1 MFRFRSWRHA
11 QDRQFRVSYNEITI
25 SMTIGFAI
33 RQCQRCVACLV
44 CFPSRLCLLASLLLS
59 QTLFAQTQPPQQ
71 TGAEPQSGTQSPQAA
86 PAVLDLP
93 IVRPTRNE
101 ISVSADYLFGQGT
114 VTFPELFS
122 LRNSGFALGSSP
134 DVGIADRKS
143 DYVGA
148 TISYSFDQAWY
159 LDLSYARGRS
169 SAAGPVVLLNVLGD
183 PPLILPTTFTID
195 DDWYQAYVRYT
206 FPALRFTRL
215 SAYLRAGISFVQADL
230 HAMDSRPRPLGGLYE
245 QTDRTEDI
253 LGNAGFGLVYYV
265 YRDNRAKL
273 GLQLEGEG
281 FYGHRSQD
289 SREDLHSFDPYPI
302 VNARIDND
310 LYGGLG
316 RSTVRFEYALGRRG
330 VFKLSADA
338 GMEVKYT
345 RIEYPDFDIGTRDEL
360 LWGPYAKVGLKY
372 SF

>member
-1 MFRFRSWRHA
+1 
-11 QDRQFRVSYNEITI
+11 
-25 SMTIGFAI
+25 MTTWFAI
-33 RQCQRCVACLV
+33 RQRQWCVARLA
-44 CFPSRLCLLASLLLS
+44 CFPFSLCLLASLLSS
-59 QTLFAQTQPPQQ
+59 QAPPAQAQAPQQ
-71 TGAEPQSGTQSPQAA
+71 PGAEPVQSSKGP
-86 PAVLDLP
+86 PDLFELP
-93 IVRPTRNE
+93 PVKPTRNE

-122 LRNSGFALGSSP
+122 MRNSGFALGSSP

-148 TISYSFDQAWY
+148 TLSYSFDQAWY
-159 LDLSYARGRS
+159 FDVSYARGRS
-169 SAAGPVVLLNVLGD
+169 SATGPIRFPNVIGD
-183 PPLILPTTFTID
+183 PPLELTTTFTID

-215 SAYLRAGISFVQADL
+215 SAYLRAGVSFVQADL
-230 HAMDSRPRPLGGLYE
+230 HASNTRPASLGGGFYE
-245 QTDRTEDI
+245 QTDQTEDI
-253 LGNAGFGLVYYV
+253 LGNVGFGLVYFV
-265 YRDNRAKL
+265 SRGNRAKL

-289 SREDLHSFDPYPI
+289 SREDLHNFDPYPI
-302 VNARIDND
+302 VNARIDNN

-330 VFKLSADA
+330 VFKLTADA

-345 RIEYPDFDIGTRDEL
+345 LIVYSDYGIGTRDEL
-360 LWGPYAKVGLKY
+360 LWGPYAKIGLKY

>member
-1 MFRFRSWRHA
+1 
-11 QDRQFRVSYNEITI
+11 
-25 SMTIGFAI
+25 MTTGFAI
-33 RQCQRCVACLV
+33 RQRQRCVAHLAYFPSSLCLV
-44 CFPSRLCLLASLLLS
+44 ASLLSSEALP
-59 QTLFAQTQPPQQ
+59 AQAQAPQQ
-71 TGAEPQSGTQSPQAA
+71 PGAGPAPGTQSSKGSP
-86 PAVLDLP
+86 DLFEP
-93 IVRPTRNE
+93 PPVKPTQNE
-101 ISVSADYLFGQGT
+101 ISVSGDYLFGQGT

-122 LRNSGFALGSSP
+122 LQNSGRGSSP
-134 DVGIADRKS
+134 DVGIAERKS
-143 DYVGA
+143 DYIGT
-148 TISYSFDQAWY
+148 TISYSFGQAWY
-159 LDLSYARGRS
+159 LDLSYARGHS
-169 SAAGPVVLLNVLGD
+169 SATGPIRFPNLIGA
-183 PPLILPTTFTID
+183 PPLDLATTFTIN

-215 SAYLRAGISFVQADL
+215 SAYLRAGVSFVQADL
-230 HAMDSRPRPLGGLYE
+230 RATNTGPESPDGFYK

-253 LGNAGFGLVYYV
+253 LGNVGFGLVYFV
-265 YRDNRAKL
+265 YRSNRAKL

-289 SREDLHSFDPYPI
+289 SREDLDTVDPSRI

-330 VFKLSADA
+330 VFKLTADA

-345 RIEYPDFDIGTRDEL
+345 RIQYSDFGIGTRDEL
-360 LWGPYAKVGLKY
+360 LWGPYAKIGLKY

>member
-1 MFRFRSWRHA
+1 MLS
-11 QDRQFRVSYNEITI
+11 SET
-25 SMTIGFAI
+25 
-33 RQCQRCVACLV
+33 
-44 CFPSRLCLLASLLLS
+44 LLAQANPL
-59 QTLFAQTQPPQQ
+59 Q
-71 TGAEPQSGTQSPQAA
+71 QSGAGPPSGTESSQGA
-86 PAVLDLP
+86 PDLLGLP
-93 IVRPTRNE
+93 LVRPTRNE

-143 DYVGA
+143 DYAGA
-148 TISYSFDQAWY
+148 TISYSFNQAWY
-159 LDLSYARGRS
+159 LDLSYARGHS
-169 SAAGPVVLLNVLGD
+169 SAAGPVVLLNVIGG
-183 PPLILPTTFTID
+183 PPSVLPTTFNID
-195 DDWYQAYVRYT
+195 DDWDQAYVRYT
-206 FPALRFTRL
+206 FPALRFTRF
-215 SAYLRAGISFVQADL
+215 SAYLRAGVSFVQADL
-230 HAMDSRPRPLGGLYE
+230 HAIDSRPSPLGGLYE

-253 LGNAGFGLVYYV
+253 LGNAGFGLVYFV
-265 YRDNRAKL
+265 YRGYRAKL

-330 VFKLSADA
+330 VFKLLADA

-345 RIEYPDFDIGTRDEL
+345 RIEYSDFDIGTRDEL
-360 LWGPYAKVGLKY
+360 LWGPYAKIGLKY

>member
-1 MFRFRSWRHA
+1 
-11 QDRQFRVSYNEITI
+11 
-25 SMTIGFAI
+25 MTTGFAI
-33 RQCQRCVACLV
+33 RQRQWCVARLGYFPSSLCLV
-44 CFPSRLCLLASLLLS
+44 ASLLSSEALP
-59 QTLFAQTQPPQQ
+59 AQAQAPQQ
-71 TGAEPQSGTQSPQAA
+71 PGGGPAPGTQASKGA
-86 PAVLDLP
+86 PDLFEP
-93 IVRPTRNE
+93 PPVKPTRNE
-101 ISVSADYLFGQGT
+101 ISVSGDYLFGQGT

-122 LRNSGFALGSSP
+122 LQNSGRGSSP
-134 DVGIADRKS
+134 DVGIAERKS
-143 DYVGA
+143 DYIGT
-148 TISYSFDQAWY
+148 TISYSFGQAWY
-159 LDLSYARGRS
+159 LDLSYARGHS
-169 SAAGPVVLLNVLGD
+169 SATGPIRFPNLIGA
-183 PPLILPTTFTID
+183 PPLDLATTFTIN

-215 SAYLRAGISFVQADL
+215 SAYLRAGVSFVQADL
-230 HAMDSRPRPLGGLYE
+230 RATNTGPESPDGFYK

-253 LGNAGFGLVYYV
+253 LGNVGFGLVYFV
-265 YRDNRAKL
+265 YRSNRAKL

-289 SREDLHSFDPYPI
+289 SREDLDTVDPSRI

-330 VFKLSADA
+330 VFKLTADA

-345 RIEYPDFDIGTRDEL
+345 RIQYSDFGIGTRDEL
-360 LWGPYAKVGLKY
+360 LWGPYAKIGLKY

>member
-1 MFRFRSWRHA
+1 
-11 QDRQFRVSYNEITI
+11 
-25 SMTIGFAI
+25 MTTWFTI
-33 RQCQRCVACLV
+33 RQRQWCVARLAY
-44 CFPSRLCLLASLLLS
+44 FPFSLCLLASLLSSEALP
-59 QTLFAQTQPPQQ
+59 AQAQAPQQ
-71 TGAEPQSGTQSPQAA
+71 LATGPAPGTQSSKGA
-86 PAVLDLP
+86 PNLFELP
-93 IVRPTRNE
+93 PVKPTQNE
-101 ISVSADYLFGQGT
+101 ISVSGDYLFGQGT

-143 DYVGA
+143 DYIGA
-148 TISYSFDQAWY
+148 TISYSFGQAWY

-169 SAAGPVVLLNVLGD
+169 SATGPIRFPNVIGA
-183 PPLILPTTFTID
+183 PPLDLTTTFTID

-215 SAYLRAGISFVQADL
+215 SAYLRAGVSFVQADL
-230 HAMDSRPRPLGGLYE
+230 AASNIRPPSLGGFYE
-245 QTDRTEDI
+245 QRDRTDDI
-253 LGNAGFGLVYYV
+253 LGNVGFGLVYFV

-289 SREDLHSFDPYPI
+289 SREDLHNFDPYTI
-302 VNARIDND
+302 VNAKIDNN

-316 RSTVRFEYALGRRG
+316 RSTARFEYALGRRG

-345 RIEYPDFDIGTRDEL
+345 RIQYSDFGIGTRDEL
-360 LWGPYAKVGLKY
+360 LWGPYAKIGLKY

>member
-1 MFRFRSWRHA
+1 
-11 QDRQFRVSYNEITI
+11 
-25 SMTIGFAI
+25 MTTWFAI
-33 RQCQRCVACLV
+33 RQRQWCVARLAY
-44 CFPSRLCLLASLLLS
+44 FPSSLCLLASLLSSEALP
-59 QTLFAQTQPPQQ
+59 AQAQVPQQ
-71 TGAEPQSGTQSPQAA
+71 PGAEPAPGTQSSKGAS
-86 PAVLDLP
+86 DLFELP
-93 IVRPTRNE
+93 PVKPTRNE
-101 ISVSADYLFGQGT
+101 ISVSGDYLFGQGT

-134 DVGIADRKS
+134 GVGIADRKS
-143 DYVGA
+143 DYIGA
-148 TISYSFDQAWY
+148 TISYSFGQAWY

-169 SAAGPVVLLNVLGD
+169 SATGPIRFPNVIGD
-183 PPLILPTTFTID
+183 PPLDLTTTFTID

-215 SAYLRAGISFVQADL
+215 SAYLRAGVSFVQADL
-230 HAMDSRPRPLGGLYE
+230 QATNTGPESPGGFYK

-253 LGNAGFGLVYYV
+253 LGNVGFGLVYFV
-265 YRDNRAKL
+265 YRSNRAKL

-289 SREDLHSFDPYPI
+289 SREDLHNFDPYPI
-302 VNARIDND
+302 VNARIDNN

-330 VFKLSADA
+330 VFKLTADA

-345 RIEYPDFDIGTRDEL
+345 RIQYSDFGIGTRDEL
-360 LWGPYAKVGLKY
+360 LWGPYAKIGLKY

>member
-1 MFRFRSWRHA
+1 
-11 QDRQFRVSYNEITI
+11 
-25 SMTIGFAI
+25 MTTWFAI
-33 RQCQRCVACLV
+33 RQRQWCVARLAY
-44 CFPSRLCLLASLLLS
+44 FPSSLCLLASLLSSEALP
-59 QTLFAQTQPPQQ
+59 AQAQVPQQ
-71 TGAEPQSGTQSPQAA
+71 PGAGPAPGTQSSKGAS
-86 PAVLDLP
+86 DLFELP
-93 IVRPTRNE
+93 PVKPTRNE
-101 ISVSADYLFGQGT
+101 ISVSGDYLFGQGT

-134 DVGIADRKS
+134 GVGTADRKS
-143 DYVGA
+143 DYIGA
-148 TISYSFDQAWY
+148 TISYSFGQAWY

-169 SAAGPVVLLNVLGD
+169 SATGPVRFPNVIGD
-183 PPLILPTTFTID
+183 PPLDLTTTFTID

-215 SAYLRAGISFVQADL
+215 SAYLRAGVSFVQADL
-230 HAMDSRPRPLGGLYE
+230 HAINSRPPPLGGFYE

-253 LGNAGFGLVYYV
+253 LGNVGFGLVYFV

-289 SREDLHSFDPYPI
+289 SREDLDTFDPSRI

-330 VFKLSADA
+330 VFKLTADA

-345 RIEYPDFDIGTRDEL
+345 RIQYSDFGIGTRDEL
-360 LWGPYAKVGLKY
+360 LWGPYAKIGLKY